1 MTSQQKIN
9 HWQAIFSQQEES
21 DLSIIRFCKQH
32 KINTSSFY
40 AWRKRLA
47 GDDSSCLSPPKQQIV
62 PLFLNETPIQQST
75 PLKLTTP
82 GGYQLEFDDHLTAQ
96 KLCSILSVLE

>member
-1 MTSQQKIN
+1 MMSQQKIK
-9 HWQAIFSQQEES
+9 HWQAIFAQQEES
-21 DLSIIRFCKQH
+21 GLSIIRFCKQH

-47 GDDSSCLSPPKQQIV
+47 DGDSSSPSTPKQQVV

-75 PLKLTTP
+75 TLKLTTP

-96 KLCSILSVLE
+96 KLRSILSALE

>member
-1 MTSQQKIN
+1 MASQQKIN
-9 HWQAIFSQQEES
+9 RWQAVFAQQAES
-21 DLSIIRFCKQH
+21 DLSISRFFKQH

-47 GDDSSCLSPPKQQIV
+47 GDDSSCHSTPKQQIV
-62 PLFLNETPIQQST
+62 PLFLNETPIQQRS

-96 KLCSILSVLE
+96 KLRSILSALE